1 MTTDTHDIPTT
12 CPGCDGAVGDGVGID
27 GDGRCTGCGQ
37 QLADEDD
44 GNGDDFTPSVRELPS
59 VDEDPEGVVEVTHE
73 VLGGGSKT
81 VALLPGE
88 SVEILSG
95 TDAVTVEVRDGNSD

>member
-1 MTTDTHDIPTT
+1 MTTNTHDITTT

-27 GDGRCTGCGQ
+27 GNGRCTGCGQ

-44 GNGDDFTPSVRELPS
+44 FTPSVKELPS
-59 VDEDPEGVVEVTHE
+59 VDEGPEGVVEVTHE

-81 VALLPGE
+81 VALSPGE
-88 SVEILSG
+88 SVEVLSG
-95 TDAVTVEVRDGNSD
+95 TDAVTVEVRDGSPD